1 MNKENKEIYSP
12 SDITIILEK
21 IINSSTNGI
30 TYKIKGELGNYSKR
44 GGHIY
49 ANIKDKESSID
60 IISWNNT
67 NDYQNGDEIIITGK
81 FNYYRKTNKLSIVA
95 HSIEKKGLGD
105 LFKKYLQFKDHYENL
120 GYFDKSSKKIQ
131 PQNINNL
138 AIITSSDGAA
148 IRDVLY
154 VLKDNG
160 FKGTIYLKD
169 CMVQGISAG
178 KSVGDSIKLINDK
191 YKNID
196 AILVT
201 RGGGSFEDL
210 FQFSSSEVIESL
222 HNSNIYTISAVGH
235 ETDNMLSDYVA
246 DYRAPTPSIGAQ
258 YISNIY
264 MNKFNILRKG
274 YEKINII
281 KELINRKRDK
291 INSSI
296 NRIKTFNIFDK
307 IQQEIKN
314 KKLLIKNSIKYRQYE
329 IKNKLKYLRD
339 KISFLEEKEQL
350 LFNGYS
356 MLIDP
361 ETEKTINNVE
371 DIGYDFI
378 LVIQNKKYLI
388 KPATILEII

>member
-1 MNKENKEIYSP
+1 MNKEIYSP

-105 LFKKYLQFKDHYENL
+105 LFKKYLQFKDHYETL
-120 GYFDKSSKKIQ
+120 GYFDKSSKKEQ
-131 PQNINNL
+131 PQYINNL

-160 FKGTIYLKD
+160 FKGNIYLKD

-178 KSVGDSIKLINDK
+178 KSVGDSIKLINEK

-210 FQFSSSEVIESL
+210 FQFSSTEVIESL

-264 MNKFNILRKG
+264 LNKFNILKKG
-274 YEKINII
+274 KEKVNMI
-281 KELINRKRDK
+281 KELINRKKDK
-291 INSSI
+291 IISSI

-314 KKLLIKNSIKYRQYE
+314 KKLLVKNTIKYRQYE

-339 KISFLEEKEQL
+339 KIIFLEEKEQL

-356 MLIDP
+356 ILIDP
-361 ETEKTINNVE
+361 ETEKTINDVE

-378 LVIQNKKYLI
+378 LVIKNKKYLI

>member
-1 MNKENKEIYSP
+1 MNKEIYSP

-105 LFKKYLQFKDHYENL
+105 LFKKYLQFKDHYETL
-120 GYFDKSSKKIQ
+120 GYFDKSSKKNQ
-131 PQNINNL
+131 PQCINNL

-160 FKGTIYLKD
+160 FKGNIYLKD

-178 KSVGDSIKLINDK
+178 KSVGDSIKLINEK

-210 FQFSSSEVIESL
+210 FQFSSTEVIESL

-264 MNKFNILRKG
+264 LNKFNILKKG
-274 YEKINII
+274 NEKVNII
-281 KELINRKRDK
+281 KELIHRKKDK
-291 INSSI
+291 IISSI

-314 KKLLIKNSIKYRQYE
+314 KKLLVKNTIKYRQYE

-339 KISFLEEKEQL
+339 KIIFLEEKEQL

-361 ETEKTINNVE
+361 ETEKTINDVE

-378 LVIQNKKYLI
+378 LVIKNKKYLI

>member
-1 MNKENKEIYSP
+1 MNKEIYSP

-105 LFKKYLQFKDHYENL
+105 LFKKYLQFKDHYETL
-120 GYFDKSSKKIQ
+120 GYFDKSSKKNQ
-131 PQNINNL
+131 PQCINNL

-148 IRDVLY
+148 IRDILY

-160 FKGTIYLKD
+160 FKGNIYLKD

-178 KSVGDSIKLINDK
+178 KSVGDSIKLINEK

-210 FQFSSSEVIESL
+210 FQFSSTEVIESL
-222 HNSNIYTISAVGH
+222 HSSNIYTISAVGH

-264 MNKFNILRKG
+264 LNKFNILKKG
-274 YEKINII
+274 NEKVNII
-281 KELINRKRDK
+281 KELINRKKDK
-291 INSSI
+291 ITSSI

-314 KKLLIKNSIKYRQYE
+314 KKLLLKNTIKYRQYE

-339 KISFLEEKEQL
+339 KIIFLEEKEQL

-361 ETEKTINNVE
+361 ETEKTINDVE

-378 LVIQNKKYLI
+378 LVIKNKKYLI
-388 KPATILEII
+388 KPATILEIIP

>member
-1 MNKENKEIYSP
+1 MNKEIYSP

-105 LFKKYLQFKDHYENL
+105 LFKKYLQFKDHYETL
-120 GYFDKSSKKIQ
+120 GYFDKSSKKEQ
-131 PQNINNL
+131 PQYINNL

-160 FKGTIYLKD
+160 FKGNIYLKD

-178 KSVGDSIKLINDK
+178 KSVGDSIKLINEK

-210 FQFSSSEVIESL
+210 FQFSSTEVIESL

-264 MNKFNILRKG
+264 LNKFNILKKG
-274 YEKINII
+274 NEKVNII
-281 KELINRKRDK
+281 KELINRKKDK

-296 NRIKTFNIFDK
+296 NRIKMFNIFDK

-314 KKLLIKNSIKYRQYE
+314 KKLLVKNTIKYRQYE

-339 KISFLEEKEQL
+339 KIIFLEEKEQL

-361 ETEKTINNVE
+361 ETEETINDVE

-378 LVIQNKKYLI
+378 LVIKNKKYLI